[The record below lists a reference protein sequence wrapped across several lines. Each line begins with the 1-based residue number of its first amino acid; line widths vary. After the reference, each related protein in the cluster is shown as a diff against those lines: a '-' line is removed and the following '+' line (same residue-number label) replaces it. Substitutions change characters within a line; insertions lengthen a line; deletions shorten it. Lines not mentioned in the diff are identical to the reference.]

1 MWPRARLPRRP
12 PFRPTNPTTTT
23 TAATL
28 IIGRSARRLTER
40 AQYEPKKR
48 LQKRHML
55 FAKSRTGIS
64 FAIRARVFRTQK
76 RTRAPVCD
84 LIADAEYRAK
94 CVSRMDHAIIMIAE
108 RAVCDSDR
116 RSNGARSRGRIQSN
130 PNEITGA
137 SRARV
142 HADAQA
148 IFIYLYIARCSLSS
162 GRIICRSGCALD
174 GRRLLSPFY
183 CGSRCSLL
191 FVFCCLL
198 VSAGRTNGMFVC
210 VCVQCLL
217 DTLSVPRFCFA
228 I

>member
-1 MWPRARLPRRP
+1 MRNALNDVAARTFAP
-12 PFRPTNPTTTT
+12 
-23 TAATL
+23 AAT
-28 IIGRSARRLTER
+28 IPPNKPDDHDDGGDAHHQAIGAPADRTR
-40 AQYEPKKR
+40 AIRAKKKR

-191 FVFCCLL
+191 FVFLL
-198 VSAGRTNGMFVC
+198 FVG
-210 VCVQCLL
+210 
-217 DTLSVPRFCFA
+217 
-228 I
+228 